1 VKLTRSNLAS
11 KSARSSSTETP
22 APAAP
27 PAKPGLALSIRT
39 KLLMLGIVAA
49 LGVSALGALS
59 YSTVST
65 VKVTGPLYRDIIR
78 DKDLLADILPP
89 PAYIIEPYL
98 VSTMLLRETDEKA
111 VKGLFDRFDELK
123 KQYET
128 SSTRWTQGLPDG
140 GLRDALIER
149 SRPAAER
156 FFGSFEGEFRQ
167 AILAGDVE
175 GATRIYDTALTPA
188 YTEHRRAIDETALL
202 AAKSCSEAEQHAAS
216 VIGRSTLMLIGAAVG
231 IAAMSW
237 GLSWLIARSVSSR
250 MPLLVTFARKL
261 ADGDL
266 TIATGVRGTDELG
279 QLGVALD
286 DGVRSMSE
294 LVRHVTAITDQVA
307 AAATQIAAS
316 AEEMSASVQE
326 VARRSS
332 EASASAQNS
341 ESLAGEG
348 GKIVSETVAGMGA
361 IDEAV
366 HESSTSV
373 QQLGDRGREIGR
385 VAQVIRDIADQTNL
399 LALNAAI
406 EAARAGEHGR
416 GFAVVADEVRKLAER
431 TTRSTA
437 EIAESIQGIQVG
449 TEEAVQRMTRGAEQV
464 AVGVDMASR
473 AGTNLGSIVTSA
485 RDVAEMVRAI
495 ASSAE
500 EASAGAQESASA
512 AAELSNKA
520 EELMTTV
527 KRFRVC

>member
-1 VKLTRSNLAS
+1 VKLTRPKLAS
-11 KSARSSSTETP
+11 KTTRPSSTENTE
-22 APAAP
+22 PAAR
-27 PAKPGLALSIRT
+27 PANISLVFSIRA
-39 KLLMLGIVAA
+39 KLLMLGVVAA
-49 LGVSALGALS
+49 LGVSVLGVLS

-98 VSTMLLRETDEKA
+98 VSTMLLHETDEKV

-123 KQYET
+123 KHYET
-128 SSTRWTQGLPDG
+128 SSTRWMKDLPDG

-149 SRPAAER
+149 SRPAAEQ
-156 FFGSFEGEFRQ
+156 FFTVFEGEFRQ
-167 AILAGDVE
+167 AILASDIE
-175 GATRIYDTALTPA
+175 GATRIYDRALTPT
-188 YTEHRRAIDETALL
+188 YIEHRKAIDETALL
-202 AAKSCSEAEQHAAS
+202 AAQSCSDDEAHAAA
-216 VIGRSTLMLIGAAVG
+216 VIGRSTPTLVGAAVV
-231 IAAMSW
+231 IAAISW
-237 GLSWLIARSVSSR
+237 ALCWFIARSISSR
-250 MPLLVTFARKL
+250 MPLLVTFAHRL
-261 ADGDL
+261 AEGDL

-294 LVRHVTAITDQVA
+294 LVRHVTTITDQVA
-307 AAATQIAAS
+307 AASTQIAAA
-316 AEEMSASVQE
+316 AEEMSSSVQE

-332 EASASAQNS
+332 EASASAQQS

-366 HESSTSV
+366 QESSTSV
-373 QQLGDRGREIGR
+373 EKLGDRGREIGR

-449 TEEAVQRMTRGAEQV
+449 TEEAVQRMTRGAQQV
-464 AVGVDMASR
+464 AVGVDLASR

-500 EASAGAQESASA
+500 EASAGAQQSATS
-512 AAELSNKA
+512 AAELSSKA
-520 EELMTTV
+520 EELMATV
-527 KRFRVC
+527 KRFRVG